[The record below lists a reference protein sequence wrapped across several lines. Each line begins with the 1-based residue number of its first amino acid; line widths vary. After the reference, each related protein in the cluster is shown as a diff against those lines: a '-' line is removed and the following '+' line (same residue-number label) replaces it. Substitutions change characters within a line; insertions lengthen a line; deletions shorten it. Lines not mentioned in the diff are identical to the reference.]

1 MNLIT
6 TVFNNKYYNIYYN
19 KWNLE
24 GVFIGS
30 LNVIFYKPDIAVKL
44 YKCHDFK

>member
-1 MNLIT
+1 M
-6 TVFNNKYYNIYYN
+6 
-19 KWNLE
+19 E
-24 GVFIGS
+24 SRGGGGVFIES